1 MLGFPLPY
9 CDELLYSTIA
19 RYGIHSGIVSP
30 KELLQE
36 VFGDT
41 KIIATPDLPG
51 HLTRIADLYP
61 EVVGIT
67 PGDLLYEHTLF
78 PLYAP
83 FIGEER
89 RRCLTRE
96 LSDTAQVA

>member
-1 MLGFPLPY
+1 MLGLPLPY

-51 HLTRIADLYP
+51 HLKRIADLYP
-61 EVVGIT
+61 DRSHV
-67 PGDLLYEHTLF
+67 
-78 PLYAP
+78 PLSP
-83 FIGEER
+83 TNLGQMLIFR
-89 RRCLTRE
+89 
-96 LSDTAQVA
+96 LSVSFVDIH